1 MIYKIDYKDVGIH
14 FNFKMQLNY
23 LQSITEKKDENTR
36 KALETS
42 FTFSPF
48 LIEFWL
54 GGGGEVNVAM
64 ALIFFFSIRF

>member
-54 GGGGEVNVAM
+54 GGGEVNVAM
-64 ALIFFFSIRF
+64 ALIFFFSIRL